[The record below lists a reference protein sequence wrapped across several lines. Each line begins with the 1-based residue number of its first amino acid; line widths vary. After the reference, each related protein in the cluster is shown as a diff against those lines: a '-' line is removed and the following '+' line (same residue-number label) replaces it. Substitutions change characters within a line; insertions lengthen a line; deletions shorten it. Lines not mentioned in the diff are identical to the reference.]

1 MRFSL
6 LNSVCYVFFVV
17 LYMSVVGVLVLDLV
31 GCLRVLMWLWLC
43 GMVLWFWFGKCLTGV
58 FISFFYLH
66 VCCCCLGR
74 GCYGFA
80 VYLGC
85 V

>member
-31 GCLRVLMWLWLC
+31 GCFAGVDVVMVMWYGALVLVW
-43 GMVLWFWFGKCLTGV
+43 
-58 FISFFYLH
+58 
-66 VCCCCLGR
+66 
-74 GCYGFA
+74 
-80 VYLGC
+80 
-85 V
+85 